1 MGVENWT
8 TMKLVIL
15 SAFVLGAF
23 ALPDGHMKNE
33 MVSNDEDGGMSFWD
47 KIRESVMGDD
57 EEMGKGEMD
66 DHDKKGEK
74 GEMGDHGKKDRKGK
88 MDEHR
93 GDTNDHDHEHMND
106 HDERGDHGKKGG
118 KGEMDDHDKKDG
130 IGKMDEHRGDMDED
144 MAIEKMS
151 QIIINNN
158 P

>member
-66 DHDKKGEK
+66 DHDKKGGKGRMGDHGKK
-74 GEMGDHGKKDRKGK
+74 GEMGDHGKKDRK
-88 MDEHR
+88 
-93 GDTNDHDHEHMND
+93 
-106 HDERGDHGKKGG
+106 
-118 KGEMDDHDKKDG
+118 
-130 IGKMDEHRGDMDED
+130 GKMDEHRGDMDED

-158 P
+158 PAGGDHCDCDHKMEEMMEMKE